1 MYDKDVYLKQFNAN
15 YYGETKQAKELEK
28 YVKDGFQG
36 GVYIPWAV
44 MQRLLKQQDPDFE
57 FDIHENENGG
67 TVFWDTGANVTKEP
81 YYSKSASAD
90 GTMENVDVELTSIQ
104 WNNYFVKV
112 SCTFFGK
119 TETEYYPI
127 QGQVGKVFNGAPKII
142 DQNMVNKAIQRAKA
156 KIGSMVSGLAYK
168 LYEDG
173 DLQFE
178 PDESEKPKKTIVPS
192 VAVSAPTPEP
202 EKTEKGVE
210 PAEKIMEKGTEPLEQ
225 TNSVVFDYAKYL
237 VDNKTEVIPILQK
250 MNVAVAKTYGF
261 TFDLDEPIEE
271 VASKLDKVSNSLV
284 FFKAILTQIGKKPD
298 EISKILG
305 GK

>member
-1 MYDKDVYLKQFNAN
+1 MTKYDKDVYLKQFNDN
-15 YYGETKQAKELEK
+15 YYGKTDQAKELEK
-28 YVKDGFQG
+28 YVKDGFSG
-36 GVYIPWAV
+36 GTYIPWAV

-67 TVFWDTGANVTKEP
+67 TVFWEKGTNDTIEP
-81 YYSKSASAD
+81 YYINKEGNS
-90 GTMENVDVELTSIQ
+90 DVGVEETSIQ

-112 SCTFFGK
+112 SCTFFGR

-127 QGQVGKVFNGAPKII
+127 QGQVGKVFNGAPKVI

-178 PDESEKPKKTIVPS
+178 PDENEKPKKTIVPTA
-192 VAVSAPTPEP
+192 AVNTPTPEP
-202 EKTEKGVE
+202 KKLEKGTK
-210 PAEKIMEKGTEPLEQ
+210 PAEKIMEKETEPLEQ

-237 VDNKTEVIPILQK
+237 VDNKTEVMPILQK
-250 MNVAVAKTYGF
+250 MNVTVAKTYGF

-298 EISKILG
+298 EITKILG